1 MKWLGLSLL
10 TIIIISLV
18 GGCQGSSAPTPIVSN
33 NGTQV
38 GNGLSLS
45 ITQPQ
50 DESVVRTNPI
60 TISGTASAGSD
71 VTVNGLSVSLEG
83 NHFSAVL
90 ELEPGPNMIEVTAG
104 NVAGKQAS
112 RYITVVYVP

>member
-1 MKWLGLSLL
+1 MKWPGLALL
-10 TIIIISLV
+10 AVSIISLV
-18 GGCQGSSAPTPIVSN
+18 GGCQGTSTPTPIVNN

-60 TISGTASAGSD
+60 TVSGTASAGSD
-71 VTVNGLSVSLEG
+71 VAVNGLSVSLEG
-83 NHFSAVL
+83 SRFSAVL
-90 ELEPGPNMIEVTAG
+90 ELEPGPNTIEVTAI
-104 NVAGKQAS
+104 NAAGKQAS
-112 RYITVVYVP
+112 RYVTIVYVP